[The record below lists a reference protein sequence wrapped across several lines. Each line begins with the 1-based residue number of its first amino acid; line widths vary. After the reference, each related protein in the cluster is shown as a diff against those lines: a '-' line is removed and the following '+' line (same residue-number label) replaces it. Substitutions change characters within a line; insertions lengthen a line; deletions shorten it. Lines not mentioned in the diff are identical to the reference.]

1 MNEQQRQTI
10 WSCEVC
16 GLVVDEKECRSRMIM
31 RWTIMNHV
39 VGRHK
44 KEMMQRQEE
53 RRKWQQY
60 TCRNARTRKGELGH
74 PRSGMTL
81 LGTTRPVEARKLQE
95 GTYAWRCPYCGL
107 GLPELGRWTQTLSVH
122 LHVARDHPERSGNL
136 YRVWRDVVTRY
147 PEIWRAK
154 LKEAR
159 ERKAEMW
166 AQKFEEVV
174 ARANRTYGP
183 KGHEIISM
191 GIRVKG
197 STATWLV
204 CKHCRRDTRELAKR
218 ERRETRTPLCVP
230 VLTERQVDGAK
241 FIPTML
247 TWKRWTKTRP
257 QDHL

>member
-1 MNEQQRQTI
+1 MSI
-10 WSCEVC
+10 
-16 GLVVDEKECRSRMIM
+16 
-31 RWTIMNHV
+31 
-39 VGRHK
+39 
-44 KEMMQRQEE
+44 
-53 RRKWQQY
+53 
-60 TCRNARTRKGELGH
+60 
-74 PRSGMTL
+74 
-81 LGTTRPVEARKLQE
+81 
-95 GTYAWRCPYCGL
+95 
-107 GLPELGRWTQTLSVH
+107 H

-136 YRVWRDVVTRY
+136 YKVWRDVVAKY

-166 AQKFEEVV
+166 AQKFEEVL
-174 ARANRTYGP
+174 ARANGKYGP

-204 CKHCRRDTRELAKR
+204 CKNCRRDTRELAKR

-230 VLTERQVDGAK
+230 VLTDRQVEGAK

-257 QDHL
+257 QDHLQVIMDKMGMGEEEREARERLLETTGDVSMKPDAIWVREKKERMRRAPKKRGRPRGKGQKGGAARGSTDEGGKKRKWGEYNSS